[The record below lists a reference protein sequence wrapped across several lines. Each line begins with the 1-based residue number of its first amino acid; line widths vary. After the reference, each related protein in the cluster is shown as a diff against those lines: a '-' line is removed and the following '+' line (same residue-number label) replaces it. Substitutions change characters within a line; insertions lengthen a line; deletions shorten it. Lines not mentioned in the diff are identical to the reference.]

1 MKKINQNKLLAGIFA
16 LSFLTACDFEEI
28 NTNPFEVTEEM
39 GKRDG
44 FAVGGSI
51 TAMERTVFPVGTQ
64 ANDTKIINEYQ
75 TSYNLSAD
83 SWSGY
88 FGQNKSS
95 EWNGGSN
102 NLTYWLMDDWV
113 SATYKNS
120 YTEII
125 PSWKKVKLESEKAD
139 TPEVFALAQ
148 IVKISAW
155 HKTLESFGPI
165 AYTHAGEAALVI
177 PFDSEKEVYDAMFKD
192 LADAIVTLTP
202 KARTGG
208 KIVADYDVVYGGDA
222 RKWVRY
228 ANSLML
234 RLAMHIRYAAEETAK
249 TYALQALKQEFG
261 VMTDKSDEA
270 QVSAGAGFVFRNNI
284 EWLSVNY
291 TDCRMG
297 SSMYSYLLGYQDPR
311 LSAYFKSS
319 DSEQATEAFDK
330 KKYQAVP
337 PGHVYAKNDVFKAF
351 SEPNII
357 SSTPTYWM
365 RASEVYFLRAEAALK
380 WKGEFGDAESL
391 YKQGIAMS
399 FAENGVDSSV
409 DSYMAKEIPPVGH
422 ATSSPYKYTA
432 SAPTTATTAF
442 SGTSEQKLEK
452 IMIQKWIALYPNGQE
467 AWTEWRRTGYP
478 KLNEVQY
485 NRGGSEG
492 VTKKEGIRRMKYP
505 NKFST
510 SADDKA
516 NYEEA
521 LKLLGGD
528 DKPST
533 KLWWDCKNGQL

>member
-1 MKKINQNKLLAGIFA
+1 MKRINQNKLLAGIFA

-39 GKRDG
+39 EKRDG

-64 ANDTKIINEYQ
+64 ANDTKIINQYQ

-113 SATYKNS
+113 SDTYKNS

-125 PSWKKVKLESEKAD
+125 PAWKKVKLESEKAK

-148 IVKISAW
+148 IIKISAW

-177 PFDSEKEVYDAMFKD
+177 PFDSEKVVYESMFKD
-192 LADAIVTLTP
+192 LTAAIATLTP

-208 KIVADYDVVYGGDA
+208 TIVADYDVVYGGDA
-222 RKWVRY
+222 KKWVKY

-234 RLAMHIRYAAEETAK
+234 RLAMHIRYADEENAK
-249 TYALQALKQEFG
+249 AYALQALKQEFG

-270 QVSAGAGFVFRNNI
+270 QISSGAGFVFKNNI
-284 EWLSVNY
+284 EWLSVTY

-297 SSMYSYLLGYQDPR
+297 SSMFSYLLGYQDPR

-319 DSEQATEAFDK
+319 GSDQAVAAFDRN
-330 KKYQAVP
+330 KYQAVP
-337 PGHVYAKNDVFKAF
+337 PGHTYAKNDVFKAF
-351 SEPNII
+351 SEPNIE
-357 SSTPTYWM
+357 SATPTYWM

-380 WKGEFGDAESL
+380 WEGEFGNAESL
-391 YKQGIAMS
+391 YKQGVGMS
-399 FAENGVDSSV
+399 FEENGISSSV
-409 DSYMAKEIPPVGH
+409 DSYLGKNTPPIGH
-422 ATSSPYKYTA
+422 QTASPYAYNA
-432 SAPTTATTAF
+432 LAPTTATTEF
-442 SGTSEQKLEK
+442 IGTPEQKLEK

-478 KLNEVQY
+478 KLNQVQV
-485 NRGGSEG
+485 NRGTSDG
-492 VTKKEGIRRMKYP
+492 VTKEGGIRRMKYP

-521 LKLLGGD
+521 LKLLGGRD
-528 DKPST
+528 LPST
-533 KLWWDCKNGQL
+533 KLWWDCKNGNL

>member
-1 MKKINQNKLLAGIFA
+1 MKRINQNKLLVGIFA

-64 ANDTKIINEYQ
+64 ANDTKIINQYQ

-113 SATYKNS
+113 SDTYKNS

-125 PSWKKVKLESEKAD
+125 PAWKKVKLESEKAK

-148 IVKISAW
+148 IIKISAW

-177 PFDSEKEVYDAMFKD
+177 PFDSEKVVYESMFKD
-192 LADAIVTLTP
+192 LTAAIATLTP

-208 KIVADYDVVYGGDA
+208 TIVADYDVVYGGDA
-222 RKWVRY
+222 KKWVKY

-234 RLAMHIRYAAEETAK
+234 RLAMHIRYADEENAK
-249 TYALQALKQEFG
+249 AYALQALKQEFG

-270 QVSAGAGFVFRNNI
+270 QISSGAGFVFKNNI
-284 EWLSVNY
+284 EWLSVTY

-297 SSMYSYLLGYQDPR
+297 SSMFSYLLGYQDPR

-319 DSEQATEAFDK
+319 GSDQAVAAFDRN
-330 KKYQAVP
+330 KYQAVP
-337 PGHVYAKNDVFKAF
+337 PGHTYAKNDVFKAF
-351 SEPNII
+351 SEPNIE
-357 SSTPTYWM
+357 SATPTYWM

-380 WKGEFGDAESL
+380 WEGEFGNAESL
-391 YKQGIAMS
+391 YKQGVAMS
-399 FAENGVDSSV
+399 FEENGISSSV
-409 DSYMAKEIPPVGH
+409 DSYLGKNTPPIGH
-422 ATSSPYKYTA
+422 QTASPYTYNA
-432 SAPTTATTAF
+432 LAPTTATTEF
-442 SGTSEQKLEK
+442 IGTPEQKLEK

-478 KLNEVQY
+478 KLNQVQV
-485 NRGGSEG
+485 NRGTSDG
-492 VTKKEGIRRMKYP
+492 VTKEGGIRRMKYP

-521 LKLLGGD
+521 LKLLGGRD
-528 DKPST
+528 LPST
-533 KLWWDCKNGQL
+533 KLWWDCKNGNL

>member
-1 MKKINQNKLLAGIFA
+1 MKRINQNKLLAGIFA

-64 ANDTKIINEYQ
+64 ANDTKIINQYQ

-113 SATYKNS
+113 SDTYKNS

-125 PSWKKVKLESEKAD
+125 PAWKKVKLESEKAK

-148 IVKISAW
+148 IIKISAW

-177 PFDSEKEVYDAMFKD
+177 PFDSEKVVYESMFKD
-192 LADAIVTLTP
+192 LTAAIATLTP

-208 KIVADYDVVYGGDA
+208 TIVADYDVVYGGDA
-222 RKWVRY
+222 KKWVKY

-234 RLAMHIRYAAEETAK
+234 RLAMHIRYADEENAK
-249 TYALQALKQEFG
+249 AYALQALKQEFG

-270 QVSAGAGFVFRNNI
+270 QISSGAGFVFKNNI
-284 EWLSVNY
+284 EWLSVTY

-297 SSMYSYLLGYQDPR
+297 SSMFSYLLGYQDPR

-319 DSEQATEAFDK
+319 GSDQAVAAFDRN
-330 KKYQAVP
+330 KYQAVP
-337 PGHVYAKNDVFKAF
+337 PGHTYAKNDVFKAF
-351 SEPNII
+351 SEPNIE
-357 SSTPTYWM
+357 SATPTYWM
-365 RASEVYFLRAEAALK
+365 RASELYFLRAEAALK
-380 WKGEFGDAESL
+380 WEGEFGNAESL
-391 YKQGIAMS
+391 YKQGVAMS
-399 FAENGVDSSV
+399 FEENGISSSV
-409 DSYMAKEIPPVGH
+409 DSYLGKNTPPIGH
-422 ATSSPYKYTA
+422 QTASPYAYNA
-432 SAPTTATTAF
+432 LAPTTATTEF
-442 SGTSEQKLEK
+442 IGTPEQKLEK

-478 KLNEVQY
+478 KLNQVQV
-485 NRGGSEG
+485 NRGTSDG
-492 VTKKEGIRRMKYP
+492 VTKEGGIRRMKYP

-521 LKLLGGD
+521 LKLLGGRD
-528 DKPST
+528 LPST
-533 KLWWDCKNGQL
+533 KLWWDCKNGNL